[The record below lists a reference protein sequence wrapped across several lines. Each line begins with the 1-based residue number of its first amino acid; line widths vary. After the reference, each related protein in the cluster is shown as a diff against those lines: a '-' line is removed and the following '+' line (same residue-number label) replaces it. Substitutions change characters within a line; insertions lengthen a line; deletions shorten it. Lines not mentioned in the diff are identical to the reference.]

1 MIQQLSK
8 KGKVVAEFNSV
19 KEASRKTSIV
29 KTNIYRCIRGE
40 RNTAGGYKWKN
51 TDALELDNTNENSN
65 ISYEQ
70 LVASS
75 GFSVEDVKSVKIWQT
90 MKGEVRHTVVVKGE
104 DDTEVS
110 LKDIKD
116 GLLEELS
123 KEAKPLPKVKY
134 PKFKD
139 HVDKCAVEISL
150 PDHHFGKL
158 AHAEESGDDYNLD
171 IAAELYLNTIKKLY
185 RKVMGNNIERFIL
198 PIGNDMIN
206 SDNHRQ
212 TTTKGTPMHDSH
224 RGPLVFR
231 KAIAS
236 VIEAI
241 NFLRERAPV
250 DVIIVPGNHDF
261 ETTFAVGEVLAA
273 WYRGEKNVNVDNG
286 LTSYKYYK
294 YGKNLV
300 GFDHGDKIK
309 GQVLATKIL
318 KDNKE
323 NIADVE
329 FFEWHLGHL
338 HKEVLNEFNGVKVR
352 HLPSLCPADAWH
364 KFHGYDHLKCAQ
376 AHIWNKNTGYEGYV
390 QVNK

>member
-1 MIQQLSK
+1 MIYQYNLEGDLIGSFPSFSNA
-8 KGKVVAEFNSV
+8 GKNTGIHKANIRSCALG
-19 KEASRKTSIV
+19 KRK
-29 KTNIYRCIRGE
+29 
-40 RNTAGGYKWKN
+40 TAGGFKWSSDITEQTIENKNITTHKGYK
-51 TDALELDNTNENSN
+51 ELLDEAGYKDSN
-65 ISYEQ
+65 
-70 LVASS
+70 
-75 GFSVEDVKSVKIWQT
+75 VKSIKIWQT
-90 MKGEVRHTVVVKGE
+90 MKGETRYSIIPNTDE
-104 DDTEVS
+104 DEKS
-110 LKDIKD
+110 LKEIKD
-116 GLLEELS
+116 ELLKELS
-123 KEAKPLPKVKY
+123 AVPKEFPKVQY
-134 PKFKD
+134 PKYKD
-139 HVDKCAVEISL
+139 HISKCAIEVSL

-158 AHAEESGDDYNLD
+158 AHAEETGDDYNLD
-171 IAAELYLNTIKKLY
+171 IAAELYINTIKELY
-185 RKVMGNNIERFIL
+185 RKVIGNNIERFIL

-206 SDNHRQ
+206 SDNHKQ

-261 ETTFAVGEVLAA
+261 ETTFTVGEVISA
-273 WYRGEKNVNVDNG
+273 WYKDVDEVNVDNG

-338 HKEVLNEFNGVKVR
+338 HKEMLNEFNGVKVR

-364 KFHGYDHLKCAQ
+364 KFHGYDHHRCAQ
-376 AHIWNKNTGYEGYV
+376 AHIWNRNTGYEGYV

>member
-1 MIQQLSK
+1 MIQKLTKQGKLIKEYKSVTEASK
-8 KGKVVAEFNSV
+8 KTGIPN
-19 KEASRKTSIV
+19 
-29 KTNIYRCIRGE
+29 TNIYKCINGK
-40 RNTAGGYKWKN
+40 RNSAGGYKWKN
-51 TDALELDNTNENSN
+51 TEEIGLENVNENTN
-65 ISYEQ
+65 ISYQ
-70 LVASS
+70 DLVASS
-75 GFSVEDVKSVKIWQT
+75 GFSTDDVKSVKIWQT
-90 MKGEVRHTVVVKGE
+90 MKGEVRHSVVVKEEE
-104 DDTEVS
+104 DEMS
-110 LKDIKD
+110 LKEIKD

-123 KEAKPLPKVKY
+123 KAATTLPKVNY
-134 PKFKD
+134 PKFKENID
-139 HVDKCAVEISL
+139 VCAVEISL

-185 RKVMGNNIERFIL
+185 RKVIGNNIERFIL

-273 WYRGEKNVNVDNG
+273 WYRWDENVKVDNG

-338 HKEVLNEFNGVKVR
+338 HKEVLNEYNGVKVR